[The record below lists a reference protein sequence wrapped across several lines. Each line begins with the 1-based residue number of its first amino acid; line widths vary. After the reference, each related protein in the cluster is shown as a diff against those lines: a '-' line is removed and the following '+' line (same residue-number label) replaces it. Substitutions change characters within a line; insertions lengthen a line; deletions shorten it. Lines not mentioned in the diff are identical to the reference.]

1 MFQYIKKKKTY
12 VFQDII
18 MGLNYY
24 EDASTIIIH
33 KIGYA
38 PTKMKALATIINTLA
53 GRWTSTPLL
62 LGSIG
67 HNPGIIMKVVHIPSG
82 YLTVRHG
89 IDGP

>member
-1 MFQYIKKKKTY
+1 
-12 VFQDII
+12 

-62 LGSIG
+62 LDRL
-67 HNPGIIMKVVHIPSG
+67 GII
-82 YLTVRHG
+82 RA
-89 IDGP
+89 